1 MLIIIIIIVKQN
13 NSNSNK
19 TTVTNNQP
27 KSVERKQSLTKL
39 IVSKTDLTDSSQKQ
53 QQQRRRSS
61 RNSYGSNCSSLSS
74 LTFSDDSIEQE
85 EEKEVIESTKRPLK
99 RKVPYMGITSFMLK
113 NKRVPHKVDEPIR
126 FKSSDLAKS
135 PKKQQTF
142 TTNNYDKLDRA
153 AIINITPKKVTTP
166 TYLRHQTTCRISIYN
181 GANVKI
187 AQKNRKHYSSSQL
200 NESQTYDSIIF

>member
-1 MLIIIIIIVKQN
+1 MLIIIIVKQN

-39 IVSKTDLTDSSQKQ
+39 IVSSSKKTDLTDSSQKQ

-85 EEKEVIESTKRPLK
+85 EEEEVIESVKRPLK
-99 RKVPYMGITSFMLK
+99 RKVPYMGITSMMLK

-126 FKSSDLAKS
+126 FKSSDL
-135 PKKQQTF
+135 KQQVF
-142 TTNNYDKLDRA
+142 NTTNNNYDKLDRA

>member
-1 MLIIIIIIVKQN
+1 M
-13 NSNSNK
+13 
-19 TTVTNNQP
+19 
-27 KSVERKQSLTKL
+27 
-39 IVSKTDLTDSSQKQ
+39 
-53 QQQRRRSS
+53 
-61 RNSYGSNCSSLSS
+61 G
-74 LTFSDDSIEQE
+74 